1 MNTLSR
7 AITAQFFTTP
17 ESYDTLRRRWSAL
30 VNSSRRHDLTASHHV
45 LYLALCGKD
54 WRRAFT
60 PITNSRKL
68 DNGAF
73 YGWALFRA
81 LRRLHSPLY
90 DEALLAPFEGIVTPE
105 MLRAVRGFVPGL
117 NPYSFLPGAYGPGSF
132 PVDAYSVPRDAAA
145 ATR

>member
-7 AITAQFFTTP
+7 ATTAHFFANQ
-17 ESYDTLRRRWSAL
+17 EGYDALRRHWSVL
-30 VNSSRRHDLTASHHV
+30 VNSSRKHELTASHHV

-68 DNGAF
+68 ANGAF

-81 LRRLHSPLY
+81 LRRLHSPLH
-90 DEALLAPFEGIVTPE
+90 DEELLAPLAGVVTLD
-105 MLRAVRGFVPGL
+105 MLQAVRGFVPL
-117 NPYSFLPGAYGPGSF
+117 LSPYSFLPEAFGLESF
-132 PVDAYSVPRDAAA
+132 PVDAYNVPRASAASVS
-145 ATR
+145 

>member
-7 AITAQFFTTP
+7 ALTARFFTNP
-17 ESYDTLRRRWSAL
+17 GNYKTLRRHWSAL
-30 VNSSRRHDLTASHHV
+30 VNSSRRHELTASHHV

-68 DNGAF
+68 GNGAF

-90 DEALLAPFEGIVTPE
+90 DEELLAPFDGVVTPE
-105 MLRAVRGFVPGL
+105 MLQAVRGLVPGL
-117 NPYSFLPGAYGPGSF
+117 SPYSFLPEAFGQGSF
-132 PVDAYSVPRDAAA
+132 PVDAYSVPRDAV
-145 ATR
+145 ATMR